1 MNRTSLYSLTFWLQ
15 LHLSYILWNVSQK
28 TDIKGPT
35 LKSYNAQAKSL
46 RALLYSL
53 IHVIQPCTSST

>member
-1 MNRTSLYSLTFWLQ
+1 MIRHLYHSLTFWLQ
-15 LHLSYILWNVSQK
+15 LHLSYILWYVSQK
-28 TDIKGPT
+28 TDIKGPV